1 VKPRLRRETLTGETK
16 PVKSTETKLLRISNL
31 SREDHK
37 LEFNWLMPHFNKE
50 SLMCCFNELS
60 GKKAVGIDKKTKEEY
75 GAQLEENI
83 EDLISRMKAMAYRP
97 APVREVL
104 IPKDGQKGKYR
115 PLGISNFEDKIV
127 QMMAAKVLEAIYE
140 PLFLDCSYGF
150 RVGRSCHTAIKDLS
164 THLYRNQ
171 CEVVIDVDLSNFFGT
186 INHEKLVKLL
196 RMKIKDER
204 FVRYIVRMLKAG
216 VLSDGELRKTD
227 EGSPQGSIV
236 SPVLANIFAH
246 YAIDVWFEMAVRRHS
261 KGKVALFR
269 YCDDMVIC
277 CEYKHDAER
286 ILKALKGRLDRFSL
300 KLNEEKTKVVSF
312 MKRHYDRGVKQGNF
326 DFLGFTF
333 YIARSRKG
341 RVIVKLKTSS
351 KRMRV
356 KLRNVKYW
364 IKKNRHTAKM
374 KILWQKFCIKLQ
386 GHIRYYGVSF
396 NSNTVSS
403 YCLKAVRIFFKWIN
417 RRSQRKSIT
426 WAKFSL
432 FIARFPLPKVKVC
445 HPLF

>member
-1 VKPRLRRETLTGETK
+1 MKPGLRRETLTGETK

-37 LEFNWLMPHFNKE
+37 VEFKWLMPHFNKK

-75 GAQLEENI
+75 GAKVEENI

-150 RVGRSCHTAIKDLS
+150 RVGRSCHTAIKALN

-204 FVRYIVRMLKAG
+204 FIRYIVRMLKAG

-227 EGSPQGSIV
+227 EGSSQGSIA

-246 YAIDVWFEMAVRRHS
+246 YAIDVWFE
-261 KGKVALFR
+261 
-269 YCDDMVIC
+269 
-277 CEYKHDAER
+277 
-286 ILKALKGRLDRFSL
+286 
-300 KLNEEKTKVVSF
+300 
-312 MKRHYDRGVKQGNF
+312 
-326 DFLGFTF
+326 
-333 YIARSRKG
+333 
-341 RVIVKLKTSS
+341 
-351 KRMRV
+351 
-356 KLRNVKYW
+356 
-364 IKKNRHTAKM
+364 TAD
-374 KILWQKFCIKLQ
+374 
-386 GHIRYYGVSF
+386 
-396 NSNTVSS
+396 
-403 YCLKAVRIFFKWIN
+403 
-417 RRSQRKSIT
+417 
-426 WAKFSL
+426 
-432 FIARFPLPKVKVC
+432 
-445 HPLF
+445 